1 MGVIIARPFCVCNVR
16 PACVPYK
23 TQSVSSGELS
33 ANAVLRL
40 QVCTARFILRA
51 FHPPQADKTKLA
63 ESRRAIQVAAADR
76 AGKTTAKTG
85 ASGPSLAACDVAKA
99 SQRWLL
105 SAGASAGSSTTTNLL
120 SAVNST
126 GGPQC
131 VGIHACATTP
141 DAELAMGGCKHLPAH
156 GCSHTCNCNT
166 AFALNSNLTIT
177 SPMDGNCIGAVG
189 STLRFVTCD
198 GSAAQRFSVTTHS
211 DGTLSLANGGACID
225 STAGPAPPPGPRP
238 GPRPGP
244 VTDSATITIQLEDLG
259 LGITGPVKVRD
270 VWKKRDLP
278 TATTGTF
285 STTVPHHGSVF
296 LVFMPPTSTW
306 PEPFELAPWM
316 RVPPP
321 PVAPMPAAL

>member
-1 MGVIIARPFCVCNVR
+1 M
-16 PACVPYK
+16 
-23 TQSVSSGELS
+23 
-33 ANAVLRL
+33 LRL
-40 QVCTARFILRA
+40 QVCTALFILRA

-63 ESRRAIQVAAADR
+63 ESRRALQVAGADR
-76 AGKTTAKTG
+76 AGKTTAKT
-85 ASGPSLAACDVAKA
+85 GPSLAACDVAKA

-131 VGIHACATTP
+131 MGIHACETTP

-156 GCSHTCNCNT
+156 GCSHICNCNT

-211 DGTLSLANGGACID
+211 DGTLSLANEQGACID
-225 STAGPAPPPGPRP
+225 SAAGSGPSPGPRP
-238 GPRPGP
+238 GPHRPP
-244 VTDSATITIQLEDLG
+244 AIDPATVTISLDDLG
-259 LGITGPVKVRD
+259 LGIMGPVKVRD
-270 VWKKRDLP
+270 VWKKKDLP
-278 TATTGTF
+278 TATGTF
-285 STTVPHHGSVF
+285 SATVPHHGSVF
-296 LVFMPPTSTW
+296 LVFMPPNSTW
-306 PEPFELAPWM
+306 PLPFELAPWM
-316 RVPPP
+316 KATTPLPPP
-321 PVAPMPAAL
+321 GRV